1 MTDPA
6 TQEERRRERREDYRY
21 FMTIP
26 TRWMDND
33 MLGHVNNVTY
43 YRFFEAVVVRFSME
57 EGGLD
62 WHNDPA
68 IPYAVESMCRYWR
81 PVSYP
86 ETVDAGLRVSRM
98 GASSVTYE
106 IGLFTAGAPE
116 PAATG
121 HFVHVFIDRTTERPR
136 PIPPAMRAVFEKFR
150 V

>member
-6 TQEERRRERREDYRY
+6 TQEERRRDRRENYRY
-21 FMTIP
+21 IMSIP

-62 WHNDPA
+62 WHKDPV

-86 ETVDAGLRVSRM
+86 ETVDARLRIGRI
-98 GASSVTYE
+98 GTSSVTYE
-106 IGLFTAGAPE
+106 IGLFTDGAAE

-121 HFVHVFIDRTTERPR
+121 HFVHVFIGRTSERPQ

-150 V
+150 T